1 MCARERERVLVEST
15 SFFPS
20 RSRSSP
26 GLAATNSLYHARF
39 FFRARDVVGLRKS
52 ASRFGV
58 LLLVWRKDRPE
69 WTVNREREP
78 IAP

>member
-1 MCARERERVLVEST
+1 MCERKRKGPCRVHFLFSIL
-15 SFFPS
+15 
-20 RSRSSP
+20 SS

-39 FFRARDVVGLRKS
+39 FFRARDVIGLRKS

-58 LLLVWRKDRPE
+58 LLLVWRKDRPG